1 MLAGFLSY
9 STYDRESRAMGP
21 KASGAGGAS
30 TRVLKMDVARPPEV
44 AQRRK
49 RNRIIAGAG
58 AALAIVVTTLGL
70 AQLRPAAPTVEAGG
84 LWIEPVKRGTMLR
97 NVRGTGILVP
107 DEIRWITAL
116 TDGTVERVVVL
127 PGTPVEAETVLV
139 ELSNP
144 QTQQAAMT
152 ADLDLRTAQDNY
164 ELLKADLDRDLL
176 AQRALAASVAAEA
189 AQAAMN
195 ADADEQMA
203 KNGFIPAIQLKRSRL
218 QAETAAARQKMEE
231 QRLATSE
238 RTLAVKLAV
247 QQSEVKRRETMAALR
262 RSEATGLKIRAGVAG
277 VLQEVP
283 VQVGQRIGPGTNLA
297 RVVDPTRLKAQLQIA
312 ETQVKDVVIGQKAE
326 VDTRNGITRGR
337 VVRIDP
343 AARNGTVTVDV
354 ALDEALPRGARPDM
368 SVEGNI
374 ELERLDNVMFVGRPA
389 FGQEQSKMSLFKLSA
404 DRSTAALTPVELGR
418 SSVNTIE
425 VVRGLNVGDCVV
437 LTDMSQ
443 WADYDRLNLSGTP
456 PCGTP

>member
-1 MLAGFLSY
+1 
-9 STYDRESRAMGP
+9 
-21 KASGAGGAS
+21 
-30 TRVLKMDVARPPEV
+30 MDVARPPEV

-49 RNRIIAGAG
+49 RNRIIAGVA
-58 AALAIVVTTLGL
+58 AALLILITTVAL
-70 AQLRPAAPTVEAGG
+70 ARLKPAAPTVEAGG

-97 NVRGTGILVP
+97 NVRGTGVLVP

-127 PGTPVEAETVLV
+127 PGTPVEADTVLV

-144 QTQQAAMT
+144 QTEQAAMT
-152 ADLDLRTAQDNY
+152 ADLDLRTAKDNY
-164 ELLKADLDRDLL
+164 EVLKADLARDLL
-176 AQRALAASVAAEA
+176 AQRAAAAGVAADA
-189 AQAAMN
+189 AQAKMN

-203 KNGFIPAIQLKRSRL
+203 KNGFISAIQLRRSRL
-218 QAETAAARQKMEE
+218 LAETAAARQKMEE
-231 QRLATSE
+231 QRLANSE
-238 RTLAVKLAV
+238 STLAVKLSV
-247 QQSEVKRRETMAALR
+247 QQSEVRRRETMAALR

-297 RVVDPTRLKAQLQIA
+297 RVVDPTRLKAQLQVA
-312 ETQVKDVVIGQKAE
+312 ETQVKDVAIGQKAE
-326 VDTRNGITRGR
+326 VDTRNGNNSRVPGR

-354 ALDEALPRGARPDM
+354 ALDGALPRGARPDM
-368 SVEGNI
+368 SVDGEI
-374 ELERLDNVMFVGRPA
+374 ELERLDNVLFVGRPA
-389 FGQEQSKMSLFKLSA
+389 FGQEQTKMSLFKLSA
-404 DRSTAALTPVELGR
+404 DRTTAALTPVELGK

-425 VVRGLNVGDCVV
+425 VLRGLNIGDCVV

>member
-1 MLAGFLSY
+1 
-9 STYDRESRAMGP
+9 
-21 KASGAGGAS
+21 
-30 TRVLKMDVARPPEV
+30 MDIARPPEV
-44 AQRRK
+44 AERKK
-49 RNRIIAGAG
+49 RNRILAG
-58 AALAIVVTTLGL
+58 AAAVLVVVITTVALARLK
-70 AQLRPAAPTVEAGG
+70 PAAPTVDAGG

-97 NVRGTGILVP
+97 NVRGTGVLVP

-116 TDGTVERVVVL
+116 TDGTVERVLVL
-127 PGTPVEAETVLV
+127 PGTPVEADTVLL

-152 ADLDLRTAQDNY
+152 ADLDLRTAKDNY
-164 ELLKADLDRDLL
+164 EVLKADLDRDLL
-176 AQRALAASVAAEA
+176 AQRAAAAAVTADA

-203 KNGFIPAIQLKRSRL
+203 KNGFIPAIQLRRSRL
-218 QAETAAARQKMEE
+218 LAETAAARQKMEQE
-231 QRLATSE
+231 RLANSE

-312 ETQVKDVVIGQKAE
+312 ETQVKDIVIGQQAE
-326 VDTRNGITRGR
+326 VDTRVDARNGATKGR

-343 AARNGTVTVDV
+343 AARNGTVTVDI
-354 ALDEALPRGARPDM
+354 ALDGALPRGARPDM
-368 SVEGNI
+368 SVDGTI
-374 ELERLDNVMFVGRPA
+374 ELERLDNVLYVGRPA
-389 FGQEQSKMSLFKLSA
+389 FGQEQSKMNLFKLSA
-404 DRSTAALTPVELGR
+404 DRSSAALTPVELGR

-443 WADYDRLNLSGTP
+443 WADYDRLNLSGSP
-456 PCGTP
+456 PCGAP

>member
-1 MLAGFLSY
+1 
-9 STYDRESRAMGP
+9 
-21 KASGAGGAS
+21 
-30 TRVLKMDVARPPEV
+30 MDVARPPEV

-49 RNRIIAGAG
+49 RNRIIAGVAV
-58 AALAIVVTTLGL
+58 ALFIVVTTVAL
-70 AQLRPAAPTVEAGG
+70 ARLKPAAPTVEAGG

-97 NVRGTGILVP
+97 NVRGTGVLVP

-127 PGTPVEAETVLV
+127 PGTAVEADTVLV

-152 ADLDLRTAQDNY
+152 ADLDLRTAKDNY
-164 ELLKADLDRDLL
+164 EVLKADLERDLL
-176 AQRALAASVAAEA
+176 AQRAAAAGVAADA

-203 KNGFIPAIQLKRSRL
+203 KNGFISAIQLRRSRL
-218 QAETAAARQKMEE
+218 LAETAIARQKMEE
-231 QRLATSE
+231 QRLANSE
-238 RTLAVKLAV
+238 RTLAVKLNV
-247 QQSEVKRRETMAALR
+247 QQSEVRRRETMAALR

-283 VQVGQRIGPGTNLA
+283 VQVGTRIGPGTNLA
-297 RVVDPTRLKAQLQIA
+297 RVVDPTRLKAQLQVA

-326 VDTRNGITRGR
+326 VDTRQGPHTKGR

-368 SVEGNI
+368 SVDGTI

-389 FGQEQSKMSLFKLSA
+389 FGQEQTKMSLFKLSA
-404 DRSTAALTPVELGR
+404 DRTTAALTPVELGK

-425 VVRGLNVGDCVV
+425 VLRGLNVGDCVV